1 MYRPKFLMSQLH
13 VSGGS
18 SNVKKTICISNEPK
32 QQSVT
37 LLHALNKDAM
47 KLFSWLLNE
56 PVIVLP

>member
-1 MYRPKFLMSQLH
+1 MSQLH